1 MFVKSDPVEEN
12 TRLEH
17 LINSDDDARQAHE
30 LFMAEMAF
38 KEKLL
43 QIRKNESL
51 TQKDIAEKT
60 GLSQQAISRIERVQG
75 TTLETIIRYLSS
87 MGYVLGIERA

>member
-43 QIRKNESL
+43 QVRKNESL

-87 MGYVLGIERA
+87 MHS

>member
-43 QIRKNESL
+43 QVRKNESL